1 MRRAAFFH
9 GCYDGGMI
17 RSFTTESREN
27 TETEGKER
35 VLGSRIRTTSSSL
48 AFVLSVVSVLSVVK
62 IFPALVCSGCAG
74 AAGSASTASP
84 GRAAEVRAVA
94 GVPSGAAAEFYSTE
108 GTASA
113 AVDSF
118 ASRLVA
124 EVDQSRKRQGLAP
137 ILRDGRLDQVAADLA
152 LVTGAV
158 RTPSPEAV
166 AFLLTYYGVVEP
178 EPNLVLVHGDDGA
191 EASAASGLRGQL
203 ASAAASTW
211 RRAGVG
217 VQRAAGQWSA
227 VLVFQEKNFD
237 IDPVPRRLASGGQVD
252 IAGRIRP
259 IFHSPEVLF
268 TSPRGNVERLAT
280 HVKHDAFTAHFI
292 CARGDGAYQVEIS
305 AADARGPRVLA
316 NFPVYCGIAP
326 PATFTALAPA
336 DVRSLDPVQAEA
348 QLLAQLDRDRK
359 AGGLPALVHD
369 SRLAQIARQY
379 SREMAE
385 TGEVAH
391 YSRRTGSVIDRIQAA
406 KISPPPTLIAENV
419 GSAQSAADAER
430 GFMASPGHRDNILNR
445 AITHV
450 GVGVAIG
457 REEGGTVPFF
467 FTQVFA
473 GWGQ

>member
-1 MRRAAFFH
+1 MGA
-9 GCYDGGMI
+9 MI
-17 RSFTTESREN
+17 RRFTTESTED
-27 TETEGKER
+27 TETEGKGR
-35 VLGSRIRTTSSSL
+35 VFGFGIRTTSSSVPS
-48 AFVLSVVSVLSVVK
+48 VLSVLSVLSVVK
-62 IFPALVCSGCAG
+62 IFLALVCAGCAG
-74 AAGSASTASP
+74 AAGSAPTAPP
-84 GRAAEVRAVA
+84 GLAAEVPVAA
-94 GVPSGAAAEFYSTE
+94 GVPSGTAAEFYST
-108 GTASA
+108 GGSASVTA
-113 AVDSF
+113 DPF
-118 ASRLVA
+118 AIRLVA

-137 ILRDGRLDQVAADLA
+137 LLRDGHLDRVAADLA

-166 AFLLTYYGVVEP
+166 AFLLTYYGLVEP

-211 RRAGVG
+211 RRVGVG

-280 HVKHDAFTAHFI
+280 SVKHDAFTAHLA
-292 CARGDGAYQVEIS
+292 CTRGDGVYQVEIG

-326 PATFTALAPA
+326 PATFTALEPT
-336 DVRSLDPVQAEA
+336 DVRSTDPVQAEG

-359 AGGLPALVHD
+359 ASGLPALVHD
-369 SRLAQIARQY
+369 PRLAQIARQY

-391 YSRRTGSVIDRIQAA
+391 YSRRTGSIIDRIQAA
-406 KISPPPTLIAENV
+406 KISPAPTLIAENV
-419 GSAQSAADAER
+419 GSALSAADAQR

-445 AITHV
+445 AVTHV
-450 GVGVAIG
+450 GVGVAVG
-457 REEGGTVPFF
+457 REEGGTVSLY

-473 GWGQ
+473 GFSQ

>member
-1 MRRAAFFH
+1 
-9 GCYDGGMI
+9 
-17 RSFTTESREN
+17 
-27 TETEGKER
+27 
-35 VLGSRIRTTSSSL
+35 
-48 AFVLSVVSVLSVVK
+48 VK
-62 IFPALVCSGCAG
+62 FLFALVCMGCAG

-84 GRAAEVRAVA
+84 GLAAEVPVVA
-94 GVPSGAAAEFYSTE
+94 GVPSGAAAEIYSTE
-108 GTASA
+108 GSASVTA
-113 AVDSF
+113 DRF
-118 ASRLVA
+118 AGRLVA

-137 ILRDGRLDQVAADLA
+137 LLRDGRLDRVAADLA

-158 RTPSPEAV
+158 RAPPPETV

-191 EASAASGLRGQL
+191 EASAALGLRGQL

-217 VQRAAGQWSA
+217 VRRAAGQWSA

-268 TSPRGNVERLAT
+268 TSPKGNVERLAT
-280 HVKHDAFTAHFI
+280 SVKHDAFTAHFA

-305 AADARGPRVLA
+305 ATDARGPRVLA
-316 NFPVYCGIAP
+316 NFPVYCGVAP
-326 PATFTALAPA
+326 PVTFTSSEPT
-336 DVRSLDPVQAEA
+336 DVRSIDPIQAEV
-348 QLLAQLDRDRK
+348 QLFAQLDRDRK
-359 AGGLPALVHD
+359 ASGLPALVHD
-369 SRLAQIARQY
+369 PRLAQIARQY

-385 TGEVAH
+385 NGEVAH
-391 YSRRTGSVIDRIQAA
+391 YSRRTGSVVDRMLAA
-406 KISPPPTLIAENV
+406 KISPAPTLIAENV
-419 GSAQSAADAER
+419 GSALSAADAER

-450 GVGVAIG
+450 GVGVAVG
-457 REEGGTVPFF
+457 REEGGTVSLY

-473 GWGQ
+473 GWVK